1 MYLNKKLYNFNFIKK
16 FIKNKNFSIFLNG
29 LNKNSEKM
37 LFLTQKLK
45 SLNLFFYKINNK
57 VTKKVVKNSI
67 YYCFKNLFNN
77 SLFLLNYNNKK
88 ILIKSVFMNNLYV
101 LFPVILF
108 FKLNNKFY
116 IFNKINNFYSFHY
129 FQNKQLIMQFC
140 LLKLKKF
147 FNSK

>member
-88 ILIKSVFMNNLYV
+88 ILIKSVFINNLYV